1 MSETKEEITYTTVAI
16 KLFWVVVLIH
26 AAWATIASVICLGH
40 YQHDYPLSTDD
51 IKTYNDDSSRKQV
64 FFNGTDARI
73 HAWVYTPNP
82 IVQLFRKSPLVIVA
96 HGLGAQKDMGL
107 DFYCRK
113 FVSNGFACL
122 ILDYRTFGGSDALK
136 SQPYTR
142 NLIYPWYHVVDI
154 KTVVTAVGKGALGPS
169 IDETKIALWGTSFGG
184 GHVLHVAADLKE
196 NSAIKAVIS
205 QVPHLDGRAASKR
218 GARQRG
224 ILGTVRLA
232 ILALSDIMRSF
243 FGLQPIY
250 IRIAGDLKAS
260 GMKSTLSNTH
270 PLMNRFLTYRFSI
283 PQPT

>member
-1 MSETKEEITYTTVAI
+1 MTSKKEEITSTAVAV
-16 KLFWVVVLIH
+16 KLFWVVLLMH

-40 YQHDYPLSTDD
+40 YQHDYPLNTDD
-51 IKTYNDDSSRKQV
+51 IQTYKDDSSRKQV

-73 HAWVYTPNP
+73 HTWVYTPNP
-82 IVQLFRKSPLVIVA
+82 VIRLFQKSPLVIVA

-136 SQPYTR
+136 SQPRTR
-142 NLIYPWYHVVDI
+142 NLIYPWYHVADI
-154 KTVVTAVGKGALGPS
+154 KTVVDAVGKGALGPLV
-169 IDETKIALWGTSFGG
+169 DETKIALWGTSFGG
-184 GHVLHVAADLKE
+184 GHVLEVAADLKT
-196 NSAIKAVIS
+196 NSAIKAVVS

-224 ILGTVRLA
+224 ILGTFRLA

-243 FGLQPIY
+243 FGLEPIY
-250 IRIAGDLKAS
+250 IRIAGNLKAT
-260 GMKSTLSNTH
+260 GMKITHSYTTLAV
-270 PLMNRFLTYRFSI
+270 P
-283 PQPT
+283 